1 MIYAPEPSDPFI
13 RAKSINYPMPVENDL
28 LEPEIQMS
36 DTQFLTRS
44 EVAKMLGVSPNT
56 VTRWAREGR
65 LACLVTLGGHHR
77 FDREV
82 VEQIRKQQYRAKHDR
97 DDDPKG

>member
-1 MIYAPEPSDPFI
+1 VKNA
-13 RAKSINYPMPVENDL
+13 VQ
-28 LEPEIQMS
+28 EPEAEVGG
-36 DTQFLTRS
+36 TEFLTRS
-44 EVAKMLGVSPNT
+44 EVSKLLGVSPNT

-82 VEQIRKQQYRAKHDR
+82 VEQLRKEQYREKQDRHDVR
-97 DDDPKG
+97 AR